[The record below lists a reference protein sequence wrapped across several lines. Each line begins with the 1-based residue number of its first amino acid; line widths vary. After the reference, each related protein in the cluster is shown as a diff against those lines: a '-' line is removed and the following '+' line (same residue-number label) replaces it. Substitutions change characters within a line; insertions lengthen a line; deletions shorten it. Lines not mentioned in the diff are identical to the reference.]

1 MMRTPYSKALILF
14 FLLAAISVKG
24 LACEI
29 EFSAGD
35 DKKVYSAGDVVIV
48 EVTVVNT
55 HRDCHE
61 NIDDAK
67 IMADGCKIAAA
78 TPWKEIKPGTYTRK
92 LKVIVLPG
100 NDVEFQIAC
109 KRTCDKDGGFGKI
122 ALQKKS

>member
-1 MMRTPYSKALILF
+1 MIRTPYSKVLALLFILTV
-14 FLLAAISVKG
+14 ISLKG

-29 EFSAGD
+29 EFTVGGE
-35 DKKVYSAGDVVIV
+35 KKVYSAGDVVIV
-48 EVTVVNT
+48 ELTVVNT

-92 LKVIVLPG
+92 LKVVVLPG
-100 NDVEFQIAC
+100 NDIEFQIAC

-122 ALQKKS
+122 TLQKKS